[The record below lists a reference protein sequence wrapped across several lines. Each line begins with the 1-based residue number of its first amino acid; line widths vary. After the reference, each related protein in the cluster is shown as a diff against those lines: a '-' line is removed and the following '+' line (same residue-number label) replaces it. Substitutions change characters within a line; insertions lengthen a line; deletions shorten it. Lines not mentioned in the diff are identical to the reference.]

1 MGKVGYTCEKIIVL
15 RQFLS
20 QCYLVLIL
28 VVLEFVESDQQQ
40 GRQLVGSS
48 RLTLRGI
55 VAKTKV
61 YILHKIL

>member
-1 MGKVGYTCEKIIVL
+1 MGKVGYTCEKNIVL
-15 RQFLS
+15 DHNLI
-20 QCYLVLIL
+20 LIL

-40 GRQLVGSS
+40 GRQLVTSS